1 MNKHGHYNK
10 QSDRKRSLEKV
21 CNEQKSLR
29 CSWDM
34 KGYKEGIDRRAKGD
48 TGDSVR
54 CMITRVMGE
63 C

>member
-34 KGYKEGIDRRAKGD
+34 KGYEEQTDVPKGD
-48 TGDSVR
+48 ICDCVR
-54 CMITRVMGE
+54 FTITRVMGE

>member
-1 MNKHGHYNK
+1 MCAKAQPAKLVNKHGHYNK

-34 KGYKEGIDRRAKGD
+34 KGYKE
-48 TGDSVR
+48 
-54 CMITRVMGE
+54 
-63 C
+63 

>member
-1 MNKHGHYNK
+1 MKLVNKHGHYNK

-34 KGYKEGIDRRAKGD
+34 KGYKE
-48 TGDSVR
+48 
-54 CMITRVMGE
+54 
-63 C
+63 